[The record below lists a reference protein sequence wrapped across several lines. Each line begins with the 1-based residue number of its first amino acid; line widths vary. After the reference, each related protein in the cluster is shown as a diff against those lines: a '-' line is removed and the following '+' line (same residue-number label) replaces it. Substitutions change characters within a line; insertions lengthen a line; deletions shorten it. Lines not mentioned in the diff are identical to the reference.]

1 LTRILTFLVL
11 ILILLS
17 CDRADKIQGTWRTTE
32 LSQYPLTITNYGDA
46 KFNKGTLLTFEQGHF
61 HIQLA
66 DTTKNAETFDY
77 KVQGDEIV
85 MWYSD
90 YGIPLTIKTLTDN
103 ELELETGGFGNTEEE
118 RKTVKNFKF
127 IRVRQ

>member
-1 LTRILTFLVL
+1 
-11 ILILLS
+11 
-17 CDRADKIQGTWRTTE
+17 
-32 LSQYPLTITNYGDA
+32 
-46 KFNKGTLLTFEQGHF
+46 
-61 HIQLA
+61 
-66 DTTKNAETFDY
+66 
-77 KVQGDEIV
+77 